1 MNNKKVLGVSIA
13 AVVILVIA
21 IIATSYAMFTANLT
35 GTKENKLNTGY
46 VKMNCAET
54 TFSVSNTQPMSDAD
68 GIAATDNTATCT
80 LTSEMAGS
88 MTVGYDVAL
97 YNVDASTPNDALS
110 QDNVKIRAYK
120 TIDGGSTTDLAGTTA
135 TSGIK
140 VADLSS
146 SAGIHDT
153 SITSYKLDSATV
165 EGNHTIVYTIK
176 AWVASTGNGSTTN
189 SSNTSGECTDS
200 TYTTQSTCEAAGEIW
215 GTSQTTGQ
223 TGGSFSFKLK
233 IGATQVYE

>member
-1 MNNKKVLGVSIA
+1 MDNKKVLGVSIA

-80 LTSEMAGS
+80 LTSEMVGS
-88 MTVGYDVAL
+88 MKVGYDVAL
-97 YNVDASTPNDALS
+97 YDVDAATPSDSLT
-110 QDNVKIRAYK
+110 QDNVKIRAFK
-120 TIDGGSTTDLAGTTA
+120 TIDGGSSTDLAGTTA
-135 TSGIK
+135 DSGIK
-140 VADLSS
+140 VADLKT

-176 AWVASTGNGSTTN
+176 AWVANSGSGTITN
-189 SSNTSGECTDS
+189 SSNTSGECSDS
-200 TYTTQSTCEAAGEIW
+200 QYSSQSACEAAGEIW
-215 GTSQTTGQ
+215 GTSQTSSQ
-223 TGGSFSFKLK
+223 AGGSFSFKLK